1 MRYFYFIII
10 STLLSCNKDD
20 DSSQWKPQILNT
32 QISSVTSEQ
41 PNDALFLPSGNI
53 GVIVTR
59 KNIGLNIMKL
69 NPIDGNFIS
78 SEPIINQPSLF
89 ARDLYQEGNS
99 YSILADFE
107 LMSNF
112 RNIKF
117 LTLNSSMMLESEKT
131 ISSLHHEVGVKM
143 IKANNGNYALL
154 VNRKRTDS
162 NTWGFLIYEINA
174 SGTLNSY
181 EFPHPI
187 LQSASDMIR
196 KQDGTGYY
204 VFAHVVED
212 PLRSTDYVLYEFDN
226 VFNVVKKKYFGGV
239 EYEEARQVLEDNSGR
254 VYLFGHSA
262 STDILHEM
270 NLIKLDS
277 ELNMIYD
284 KHYGSE
290 YHDGGQ
296 TMCFDGGS
304 RLTLIGRTNAPSNTN
319 EGIYYLKIN
328 TEGGVL
334 DKQYLGNEYSNRSN
348 IVLNRNG
355 EDFIIGY
362 TEIDNN
368 FTKNIDFYKI
378 TYPN

>member
-1 MRYFYFIII
+1 M
-10 STLLSCNKDD
+10 SCNKDD
-20 DSSQWKPQILNT
+20 DSSQWKPQVLNT

-59 KNIGLNIMKL
+59 KNIGINIMEL
-69 NPIDGNFIS
+69 NSINGNLIS
-78 SEPIINQPSLF
+78 SKPIINQPSLF
-89 ARDLYQEGNS
+89 ARDLYTEGNS

-107 LMSNF
+107 LASNF

-117 LTLNSSMMLESEKT
+117 LTLNSSMMLESEKI

-154 VNRKRTDS
+154 VNRKRIDS

-174 SGTLNSY
+174 NGTLNSY
-181 EFPHPI
+181 DFPHPI

-226 VFNVVKKKYFGGV
+226 VFNVVNKRYFGGA
-239 EYEEARQVLEDNSGR
+239 EYEEARQILEDNSGN

-262 STDILHEM
+262 SNDILHEM
-270 NLIKLDS
+270 YLIKLDS

-296 TMCFDGGS
+296 TMCFDGGN

-328 TEGGVL
+328 TEGEVL
-334 DKQYLGNEYSNRSN
+334 DKQYLGNEYANRSN

-378 TYPN
+378 TYP